1 MPSVAKTN
9 SHPHKTRPRFDLR
22 FKDEEQRRLVMRAV
36 KVSGLSLN
44 AWVVQV
50 TIKAARA
57 QLKQ

>member
-1 MPSVAKTN
+1 
-9 SHPHKTRPRFDLR
+9 
-22 FKDEEQRRLVMRAV
+22 MRAV